1 MCQIGPTGCQ
11 LSCKVSLLL
20 SHSFPQQ
27 LYFQCLSLVFP
38 SFSHLSHHYVIYANF
53 ICTVVPYLLLN
64 TLLKTYLSLSCC
76 CPLFFYFFRDFCQ
89 IFSIM
94 LTLVISILLDFS
106 LDFSTVITALKYN
119 PFFSMLRPLLSH
131 LLPLNIYLGL
141 HSENCD

>member
-1 MCQIGPTGCQ
+1 MLTSFALLFPTFC
-11 LSCKVSLLL
+11 S
-20 SHSFPQQ
+20 
-27 LYFQCLSLVFP
+27 
-38 SFSHLSHHYVIYANF
+38 
-53 ICTVVPYLLLN
+53 

-94 LTLVISILLDFS
+94 LTLVISIPLDFS
-106 LDFSTVITALKYN
+106 LDFSTVVTALKYN

-141 HSENCD
+141 YSENYAPTQFLLNRKVKHRLNKKTLLASEQHMR